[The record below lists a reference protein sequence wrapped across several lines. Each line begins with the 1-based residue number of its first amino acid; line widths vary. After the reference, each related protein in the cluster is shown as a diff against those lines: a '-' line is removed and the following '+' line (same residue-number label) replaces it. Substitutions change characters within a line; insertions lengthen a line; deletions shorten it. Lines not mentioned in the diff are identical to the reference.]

1 MIYNN
6 IVNKIRKGNFMKFT
20 EFEIR
25 QILRALRDRIVML
38 EKQNPV
44 QNARRIKALK
54 NTQDSLYK
62 RLEEMK
68 EGK

>member
-1 MIYNN
+1 
-6 IVNKIRKGNFMKFT
+6 MKFT

-44 QNARRIKALK
+44 QNAKRIKALK

>member
-6 IVNKIRKGNFMKFT
+6 IVNKIREGNFMKFT

-38 EKQNPV
+38 EKQNPI

-62 RLEEMK
+62 RL
-68 EGK
+68 

>member
-44 QNARRIKALK
+44 QNAKRIKALK

>member
-1 MIYNN
+1 
-6 IVNKIRKGNFMKFT
+6 MKFT

-38 EKQNPV
+38 EKQNAE
-44 QNARRIKALK
+44 QNAKRIKALK
-54 NTQDSLYK
+54 NTQDNLYK
-62 RLEEMK
+62 RLNEMK